1 MLTLT
6 GELLQTGLE
15 LLVVCSCGSV
25 DDLLLPP
32 SGSLATNADLG
43 LELLQLLLVHF
54 ELCNHLELY

>member
-15 LLVVCSCGSV
+15 LLVVCGGGPV
-25 DDLLLPP
+25 HDLLLPP
-32 SGSLATNADLG
+32 GGSLASDADIG
-43 LELLQLLLVHF
+43 LQLLQLLWVHF